1 MKVGLNLRAGLIVAP
16 LVAAM
21 LALALAP
28 IGSYLGLRSALHDVR
43 GEIASLLHLSRRDIL
58 AARLSV
64 EPEARASVDAAQVE
78 GSLALRKALDS
89 LLASSARLSLVS
101 PSAGLAPDVRS
112 LRAEAA

>member
-1 MKVGLNLRAGLIVAP
+1 MKAGLNLRASLIVAP

-28 IGSYLGLRSALHDVR
+28 VGSYLSLRSALHDVR
-43 GEIASLLHLSRRDIL
+43 REIASLLRLSRRDIL
-58 AARLSV
+58 AARRSA
-64 EPEARASVDAAQVE
+64 EPEARASLDAAQVE

-101 PSAGLAPDVRS
+101 PSAGLASDVRS
-112 LRAEAA
+112 LRA